1 MILAACCACTNKEV
15 FNDEPLP
22 CIDATT
28 VSPFEESRTSVS
40 SVTDGAN
47 VSTVWTA
54 GDELGVFDR
63 DGNHKRFLR
72 KTSGNETN
80 PKFYPESGYVT
91 PKYAYYP
98 YGSDNAGRSS
108 SDCLGNV
115 PAVQEM
121 TSGVLHGAYKTGTLK
136 RTSFFSNTYT
146 MTFSH
151 ILSVVEVDLNADG
164 TVLADDVLKT
174 VKVSVKRGE
183 DQVLIA
189 GSFHFSAVNG
199 SIASSNLGSESAIT
213 MDWEEGVALSG
224 TISRWISVLPVVKAG
239 DVIRFEITGESHNAV
254 LELTAEKA
262 FEQGKGYVFDLS
274 LSKYSDVLVVDGVA
288 PGTEPEP
295 TPEPE
300 PEPEPT
306 PEPEPEPEPTP
317 EPEPEPEPEPTPE
330 PEPEPTP
337 EPEPEPTPEPEP
349 EPAPVVTSGTFKAA
363 AFNVDGLPNKVS
375 FVTINPDGPGSSGTS
390 TMAKIANGLG
400 WDIIAASEDFAYHSQ
415 LASGLS
421 NYNAGTYRGSISS
434 AQLYKRADTDGMC
447 FFWKKNGVSA
457 SSETMVQYKDEY
469 GGLTSGANT
478 CIKKGFRYYEV
489 TIAEGVVI
497 DVYITHMNTY
507 SGSGNTESNAYVA
520 AVLGQLRQLRDY
532 VLAKAAA
539 NKRPAVIMG
548 DTNMRYTRHDIQKN
562 LLDYVASWTDAN
574 GVSGYTVSDPWVEK
588 YRGGFYPSW
597 NSKSLM
603 TRAMFKG
610 DTENDIVCSNDQ
622 RGEVVDKIWYVNVPG
637 AAVQLSVEDHYNDVT
652 NFTKSTSSVS
662 YSGVQMEDANG
673 NISSGNISY
682 TKNVGY
688 SDHFPVVTVFKWT
701 KTE

>member
-54 GDELGVFDR
+54 GDELGVFDKN
-63 DGNHKRFLR
+63 GNHKRFLR

-164 TVLADDVLKT
+164 TALADDVLKT

-199 SIASSNLGSESAIT
+199 SIASSNLGSESTIT

-306 PEPEPEPEPTP
+306 PEPEPEP
-317 EPEPEPEPEPTPE
+317 
-330 PEPEPTP
+330 
-337 EPEPEPTPEPEP
+337 
-349 EPAPVVTSGTFKAA
+349 APVVTSGTFKAA

-375 FVTINPDGPGSSGTS
+375 FVSINPDGPGSSGTS

-507 SGSGNTESNAYVA
+507 SGSGNTESNSYVA

>member
-54 GDELGVFDR
+54 GDELGVFDKN
-63 DGNHKRFLR
+63 GNHKRFLR

-164 TVLADDVLKT
+164 TALADDVLKT

-183 DQVLIA
+183 NQVLIA

-199 SIASSNLGSESAIT
+199 SIASSNLGSESTIT

-295 TPEPE
+295 TPE
-300 PEPEPT
+300 
-306 PEPEPEPEPTP
+306 
-317 EPEPEPEPEPTPE
+317 
-330 PEPEPTP
+330 P

-507 SGSGNTESNAYVA
+507 SGSGNTESNSYVA

>member
-1 MILAACCACTNKEV
+1 M
-15 FNDEPLP
+15 
-22 CIDATT
+22 
-28 VSPFEESRTSVS
+28 
-40 SVTDGAN
+40 
-47 VSTVWTA
+47 
-54 GDELGVFDR
+54 
-63 DGNHKRFLR
+63 
-72 KTSGNETN
+72 
-80 PKFYPESGYVT
+80 
-91 PKYAYYP
+91 
-98 YGSDNAGRSS
+98 
-108 SDCLGNV
+108 
-115 PAVQEM
+115 
-121 TSGVLHGAYKTGTLK
+121 
-136 RTSFFSNTYT
+136 
-146 MTFSH
+146 
-151 ILSVVEVDLNADG
+151 
-164 TVLADDVLKT
+164 
-174 VKVSVKRGE
+174 
-183 DQVLIA
+183 
-189 GSFHFSAVNG
+189 
-199 SIASSNLGSESAIT
+199 
-213 MDWEEGVALSG
+213 
-224 TISRWISVLPVVKAG
+224 
-239 DVIRFEITGESHNAV
+239 
-254 LELTAEKA
+254 
-262 FEQGKGYVFDLS
+262 
-274 LSKYSDVLVVDGVA
+274 
-288 PGTEPEP
+288 
-295 TPEPE
+295 
-300 PEPEPT
+300 
-306 PEPEPEPEPTP
+306 
-317 EPEPEPEPEPTPE
+317 
-330 PEPEPTP
+330 
-337 EPEPEPTPEPEP
+337 
-349 EPAPVVTSGTFKAA
+349 TSGTFKAA
-363 AFNVDGLPNKVS
+363 AFNVDGLPSKVS
-375 FVTINPDGPGSSGTS
+375 FVTINSDGPGSSGTS

-400 WDIIAASEDFAYHSQ
+400 WDIIAASEDFAYHSE

-457 SSETMVQYKDEY
+457 SSETMVQYNDEY

-507 SGSGNTESNAYVA
+507 SGSGNTESNSYVA

-588 YRGGFYPSW
+588 HRGGFYPSW

-610 DTENDIVCSNDQ
+610 DTENDIVCSDDQ

-652 NFTKSTSSVS
+652 NFTKSTSNVS

>member
-54 GDELGVFDR
+54 GDELGVFDKN
-63 DGNHKRFLR
+63 GNHKRFLR

-164 TVLADDVLKT
+164 TALADDVLKT

-189 GSFHFSAVNG
+189 GSFHFSAVKG

-306 PEPEPEPEPTP
+306 PEPEPEP
-317 EPEPEPEPEPTPE
+317 
-330 PEPEPTP
+330 
-337 EPEPEPTPEPEP
+337 TPEPEP

-375 FVTINPDGPGSSGTS
+375 FVSINPDGPGSSGTS

-507 SGSGNTESNAYVA
+507 SGSGNTESNSYVA

-652 NFTKSTSSVS
+652 NFTKSTSNVS

>member
-63 DGNHKRFLR
+63 NGNHKRFLR

-164 TVLADDVLKT
+164 TALADDVLKT

-183 DQVLIA
+183 NQVLIA

-288 PGTEPEP
+288 PGT
-295 TPEPE
+295 
-300 PEPEPT
+300 
-306 PEPEPEPEPTP
+306 

-652 NFTKSTSSVS
+652 NFTKSTSNVS

>member
-1 MILAACCACTNKEV
+1 MIFVACCACTNKEV
-15 FNDEPLP
+15 FDEPLP
-22 CIDATT
+22 CIDATI

-40 SVTDGAN
+40 GVTDGAN

-63 DGNHKRFLR
+63 NGNHKRFRR
-72 KTSGNETN
+72 KTSGDETN

-164 TVLADDVLKT
+164 TALADDVLKT

-183 DQVLIA
+183 NQVLIA

-199 SIASSNLGSESAIT
+199 SIASSNLGSESTIT

-300 PEPEPT
+300 
-306 PEPEPEPEPTP
+306 
-317 EPEPEPEPEPTPE
+317 
-330 PEPEPTP
+330 P

-507 SGSGNTESNAYVA
+507 SGSGNTESNSYVA

-588 YRGGFYPSW
+588 HRGGFYPSW

>member
-54 GDELGVFDR
+54 GDELGVFDKN
-63 DGNHKRFLR
+63 GNHKRFLR

-164 TVLADDVLKT
+164 TALADDVLKT

-199 SIASSNLGSESAIT
+199 SIASSNLGSESTIT

-288 PGTEPEP
+288 PGT
-295 TPEPE
+295 
-300 PEPEPT
+300 
-306 PEPEPEPEPTP
+306 
-317 EPEPEPEPEPTPE
+317 EPEPTPE

-507 SGSGNTESNAYVA
+507 SGSGNTESNSYVA

-652 NFTKSTSSVS
+652 NFTKSTSNVS

>member
-54 GDELGVFDR
+54 GDELGVFDKN
-63 DGNHKRFLR
+63 GNHKRFLR

-164 TVLADDVLKT
+164 TALADDVLKT

-306 PEPEPEPEPTP
+306 PEPEPEP
-317 EPEPEPEPEPTPE
+317 
-330 PEPEPTP
+330 
-337 EPEPEPTPEPEP
+337 
-349 EPAPVVTSGTFKAA
+349 APVVTSGTFKAA

-375 FVTINPDGPGSSGTS
+375 FVSINPDGPGSSGTS
-390 TMAKIANGLG
+390 AMAKIANGLG

-507 SGSGNTESNAYVA
+507 SGSGNTESNSYVA

-652 NFTKSTSSVS
+652 NFTKSTSNVS

>member
-1 MILAACCACTNKEV
+1 MIFVACCACTNKEV
-15 FNDEPLP
+15 FDEPLP
-22 CIDATT
+22 CIDATI

-40 SVTDGAN
+40 GVTDGAS

-63 DGNHKRFLR
+63 NGNHKRFLR

-164 TVLADDVLKT
+164 TALADDVLKT

-183 DQVLIA
+183 DQILIA

-306 PEPEPEPEPTP
+306 PEPEPEP
-317 EPEPEPEPEPTPE
+317 
-330 PEPEPTP
+330 
-337 EPEPEPTPEPEP
+337 TPEPEP

-375 FVTINPDGPGSSGTS
+375 FVSINPDGPGSSGTS

-457 SSETMVQYKDEY
+457 SSETMVQYKNEY

-507 SGSGNTESNAYVA
+507 SGSGNTESNSYVA

-588 YRGGFYPSW
+588 HRGGFYPSW

-652 NFTKSTSSVS
+652 NFTKSTSNVS

>member
-54 GDELGVFDR
+54 GDELGVFDKN
-63 DGNHKRFLR
+63 GNHKRFLR

-136 RTSFFSNTYT
+136 RASFFSNTYT

-288 PGTEPEP
+288 PGT
-295 TPEPE
+295 
-300 PEPEPT
+300 
-306 PEPEPEPEPTP
+306 
-317 EPEPEPEPEPTPE
+317 EPEPTPE

>member
-54 GDELGVFDR
+54 GDELGVFDKN
-63 DGNHKRFLR
+63 GNHKRFLR

-164 TVLADDVLKT
+164 TALADDVLKT

-295 TPEPE
+295 TPE
-300 PEPEPT
+300 
-306 PEPEPEPEPTP
+306 
-317 EPEPEPEPEPTPE
+317 
-330 PEPEPTP
+330 P

-507 SGSGNTESNAYVA
+507 SGSGNTESNSYVA

>member
-54 GDELGVFDR
+54 GDELGVFDKN
-63 DGNHKRFLR
+63 GNHKRFLR

-164 TVLADDVLKT
+164 TALADDVLKT

-199 SIASSNLGSESAIT
+199 SIASSNLGSESTIT

-306 PEPEPEPEPTP
+306 PEPEPEP
-317 EPEPEPEPEPTPE
+317 
-330 PEPEPTP
+330 
-337 EPEPEPTPEPEP
+337 
-349 EPAPVVTSGTFKAA
+349 APVVTSGTFKAA

-375 FVTINPDGPGSSGTS
+375 FVSINPDGPGSSGTS

-507 SGSGNTESNAYVA
+507 SGSGNTESNSYVA

-652 NFTKSTSSVS
+652 NFTKSTSNVS

>member
-1 MILAACCACTNKEV
+1 MIFVACCACTNKEV
-15 FNDEPLP
+15 FDEPLP
-22 CIDATT
+22 CIDATI

-40 SVTDGAN
+40 GVTDGAS

-63 DGNHKRFLR
+63 NGNHKRFLR

-183 DQVLIA
+183 NQVLIA

-199 SIASSNLGSESAIT
+199 SIASSNLGSESTIT

-300 PEPEPT
+300 PEPT

-317 EPEPEPEPEPTPE
+317 E
-330 PEPEPTP
+330 
-337 EPEPEPTPEPEP
+337 PEPEP

-375 FVTINPDGPGSSGTS
+375 FVSINPDGPGSSGTS
-390 TMAKIANGLG
+390 AMAKIANGLG

-457 SSETMVQYKDEY
+457 SSETMVQYKNEY

-507 SGSGNTESNAYVA
+507 SGSGNTESNSYVA

-652 NFTKSTSSVS
+652 NFTKSTSNVS

>member
-54 GDELGVFDR
+54 GDELGVFDKN
-63 DGNHKRFLR
+63 GNHKRFLR

-136 RTSFFSNTYT
+136 RASFFSNTYT

-164 TVLADDVLKT
+164 TALADDVLKT

-183 DQVLIA
+183 NQVLIA
-189 GSFHFSAVNG
+189 GIFHFSAVNG

-288 PGTEPEP
+288 PGT
-295 TPEPE
+295 
-300 PEPEPT
+300 
-306 PEPEPEPEPTP
+306 
-317 EPEPEPEPEPTPE
+317 EPEPTPE

-507 SGSGNTESNAYVA
+507 SGSGNTESNSYVA

-652 NFTKSTSSVS
+652 NFTKSTSNVS